1 METLG
6 QRIKRFRKAKG
17 ISQQALAD
25 VCGWAS
31 QSRIGNYEADLRTPS
46 LTDLLLMAPA
56 LGVSV
61 ADLAGDQDQLGLADV
76 QIEVKRYKYSPSPA
90 PSGSEIRE
98 HARSETIEA
107 GTAKE
112 GAVPVVGN
120 AKLGTDGYFEAV
132 DFPVGHG
139 DGYLLIHS
147 DDPNAYG
154 LKVLGDSMHPRIK
167 NGEYVLIE
175 PNKVFTSGDEV
186 MVKTKD
192 GQAMIKEF
200 IYLRDGMYR
209 FDSVNQSH
217 QPIHLPEDA
226 IDKIH
231 LVGGIL
237 KSSRFTHD
245 YHNARKK

>member
-6 QRIKRFRKAKG
+6 QRIKRLRKAKG
-17 ISQQALAD
+17 ISQKVLAE
-25 VCGWAS
+25 VCGWES
-31 QSRIGNYEADLRTPS
+31 QSRIGNYESDTRTPS
-46 LTDLLLMAPA
+46 LSDLLLIAPA
-56 LGVSV
+56 LGVTI
-61 ADLAGDQDQLGLADV
+61 ADLAGGDDRQGLAGLGND
-76 QIEVKRYKYSPSPA
+76 IKRYALSEDLGITEQVGKWAVDTAPA
-90 PSGSEIRE
+90 GR
-98 HARSETIEA
+98 AV
-107 GTAKE
+107 E
-112 GAVPVVGN
+112 GAVPVVGH
-120 AKLGTDGYFEAV
+120 AKLGTDGYFEAI

-139 DGYLLIHS
+139 DGYLMIHS

-175 PNKVFTSGDEV
+175 PNKVFCTGDEV
-186 MVKTKD
+186 MVKTID

-209 FDSVNQSH
+209 FDSVNQAH
-217 QPIHLPEDA
+217 APIHLPEDM

-245 YHNARKK
+245 YHTRNSF